1 VVRFLKWLIL
11 APVAIALVMFGVA
24 NRQLVTL
31 VLDPISPAST
41 ALKITVPL
49 FAFFFGTL
57 AVGAIIGS
65 ATTWL
70 AQGRHRRSER
80 QLKRECDKLSGECER
95 LKAQLPATSAAL
107 IGSR

>member
-1 VVRFLKWLIL
+1 MVRFLKWLIL

-31 VLDPISPAST
+31 VLDPISSGPD

-57 AVGAIIGS
+57 AVGAIVGS
-65 ATTWL
+65 MTTWL
-70 AQGRHRRSER
+70 AQGRHRRAER
-80 QLKRECDKLSGECER
+80 HLKRECDKLSGECAR
-95 LKAQLPATSAAL
+95 LKSQLPAASTAL